1 MISFLSVFIKFY
13 YRVIDEDG
21 FFFLSWSRESAEA
34 NKASSVMSILSWLF
48 FLC

>member
-21 FFFLSWSRESAEA
+21 FFLSWSRESADA